1 MSLSYWQEHELRLI
15 DAGLRRSDPRL
26 GAMFGVFGRLYTEE
40 DMPAREQV
48 PSSQG
53 RFQPAAWIAAVLD
66 AAAAASCALLTVA
79 FTLVVV
85 MRRSRAEPHT
95 VKADSPVRSFL
106 GSTETIQIRGAA
118 APSEGPV

>member
-1 MSLSYWQEHELRLI
+1 MSLSYLQEHTLRLM

-40 DMPAREQV
+40 GMPAWEQL

-53 RFQPAAWIAAVLD
+53 RFQPAAWIAAALD

-79 FTLVVV
+79 LALIVV
-85 MRRSRAEPHT
+85 MRRAR
-95 VKADSPVRSFL
+95 VRP
-106 GSTETIQIRGAA
+106 
-118 APSEGPV
+118 PSSKPERTRHGGEGDNQQDPGVAC